1 MTEQQI
7 QSNIIKRL
15 ELQGYYV
22 VKLIKTNKNGIPDI
36 LAIKD
41 GKARFIEVK
50 KKQGVL
56 SELQKEV
63 INQLKNKGCEVDV
76 WTAYNEDFSY
86 AESND
91 RLHDF

>member
-22 VKLIKTNKNGIPDI
+22 VKLIKTNKNGIPDL

-50 KKQGVL
+50 TKEGVL

-63 INQLKNKGCEVDV
+63 ITQLKNKGCQVDI
-76 WTAYNEDFSY
+76 WTAYNENFNY
-86 AESND
+86 AESTNN
-91 RLHDF
+91 LHDF

>member
-22 VKLIKTNKNGIPDI
+22 VRLIKTNKNGIPD
-36 LAIKD
+36 LFAIKD

-50 KKQGVL
+50 TKQGVL

-76 WTAYNEDFSY
+76 WTAYQENFDY
-86 AESND
+86 AKSND
-91 RLHDF
+91 SIHDF

>member
-15 ELQGYYV
+15 ELHGYYV

-50 KKQGVL
+50 TKQGVL
-56 SELQKEV
+56 SELQNEV
-63 INQLKNKGCEVDV
+63 INQLKNKGCQVDV
-76 WTAYNEDFSY
+76 WTAYEENFNY
-86 AESND
+86 AKSND
-91 RLHDF
+91 SIHDF